1 MNEYELTYIL
11 SVNVAQ
17 DDTGRIKD
25 RVNKLLSKH
34 GGIHLREQDLGE
46 KALAYPIRKEE
57 RGRYAR
63 IHFLGNG
70 ALVDDLEQQLRISAP
85 VLRFLTVR
93 VDRNVDPEAKKKEHA
108 EAERKLEQERAAGLT
123 DESPV
128 SPEDEAATA

>member
-17 DDTGRIKD
+17 EDSGRIKD
-25 RVNKLLSKH
+25 RITKLLGKH
-34 GGIHLREQDLGE
+34 GGVPLREHDLGE

-57 RGRYAR
+57 RGRYVR
-63 IHFLGNG
+63 MHFLGNG
-70 ALVDDLEQQLRISAP
+70 VLVDDLEQQLRISAP

-108 EAERKLEQERAAGLT
+108 EVERKLEQERTAGVTEENPAAS
-123 DESPV
+123 E
-128 SPEDEAATA
+128 EAASA